1 VHFGYESD
9 RQILEGVSFIVQPKQ
24 TVAIV
29 GETGCG
35 KTTIGK
41 LLLKIIEPNQGSIQ
55 FGRHDLSQLKREAI
69 RKAIGVVPQD
79 TVLFNDTLGHN
90 VRYGNV
96 SATDDE
102 VRAALRLAGMGEFLD
117 QLASGLETEVGARGL
132 KLSGGE
138 KQRIAI
144 ARVILKNPPIVL
156 LDEATSSLDVSTERQ
171 VQTNLEMLS
180 SDRTTLV
187 IAHRLST
194 IRYADLIL
202 VMHDGIISESGNF
215 DDLLAANGR
224 FKALWDMQQRAS
236 DLDEPD
242 LSDIVEDW
250 KKN

>member
-1 VHFGYESD
+1 
-9 RQILEGVSFIVQPKQ
+9 
-24 TVAIV
+24 
-29 GETGCG
+29 
-35 KTTIGK
+35 
-41 LLLKIIEPNQGSIQ
+41 LKIIEPNQGSIQ
-55 FGRHDLSQLKREAI
+55 VGTNDLLQLKREAI
-69 RKAIGVVPQD
+69 RKTIGIVPQD

-102 VRAALRLAGMGEFLD
+102 VRAALGLAGMGEFLD

-187 IAHRLST
+187 ITHRLST

-224 FKALWDMQQRAS
+224 FKVLWDMQQRAG
-236 DLDEPD
+236 DLDDTDPAD
-242 LSDIVEDW
+242 VLEDW
-250 KKN
+250 KKS